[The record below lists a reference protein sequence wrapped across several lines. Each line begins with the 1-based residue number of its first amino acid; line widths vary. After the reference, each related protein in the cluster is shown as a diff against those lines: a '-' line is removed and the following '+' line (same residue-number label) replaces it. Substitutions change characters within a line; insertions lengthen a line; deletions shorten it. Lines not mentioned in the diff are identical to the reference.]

1 MVCAS
6 SNRPGTPAHS
16 GFSAV
21 TIVII
26 ALVINIIPGPSPVFG
41 QGLGDVHVQP
51 RTQSPTT
58 NALVLASAPGAKTIK
73 KYVDVV
79 LVPVTIVDTMNRLV
93 KGLRKE
99 NFQVFDGKHP
109 QDIRYF
115 SGEDAPVSVGIVLDT
130 SGSMKSKIDRAREA
144 VMQFINTANPQDEF
158 FMVTFADRP
167 EQSSGFTQHIEDIQ
181 SRLLTAIPNGRT
193 ALLDA
198 IYLALDRMKA
208 AQYQRKALLI
218 ISDGGDNH
226 SRYTEHEVTSRVKE
240 ADVMMYG
247 IGIYDHAFPTHE
259 ELLGPELLED
269 ITHVTGGRTFTIDN
283 PNDLSPVA
291 KAIGMELRN
300 QYLIGYRPNAVPRD
314 GKWHKIKVKLMRP
327 KKVKLPPL
335 TVYARTGYYAP
346 AE

>member
-6 SNRPGTPAHS
+6 SNPVQSRVPY

-21 TIVII
+21 GIFLA
-26 ALVINIIPGPSPVFG
+26 ALVCAVGLLTGASGQALDEVDIQPRSQTLPSPNLLLPHSAG
-41 QGLGDVHVQP
+41 
-51 RTQSPTT
+51 
-58 NALVLASAPGAKTIK
+58 ASTIK

-79 LVPVTIVDTMNRLV
+79 LVPVTIMDTMNRLV
-93 KGLRKE
+93 KGLRQE
-99 NFQVFDGKHP
+99 NFQIFDGKHP

-115 SGEDAPVSVGIVLDT
+115 SGQDAPVSVGVILDT
-130 SGSMKSKIDRAREA
+130 SGSMKSKIERAHEA
-144 VMQFINTANPQDEF
+144 VMEFIDTANPQDEF
-158 FMVTFADRP
+158 FLVTFADRP
-167 EQSSGFTQHIEDIQ
+167 ERPAEFTQRPEDIE
-181 SRLLTAIPNGRT
+181 SRLITAIPKGRT

-198 IYLALDRMKA
+198 VYVALDKMKDA
-208 AQYQRKALLI
+208 KYQRKALLI

-226 SRYTEHEVTSRVKE
+226 SRYTEQEVRSRVKE
-240 ADVMMYG
+240 ADVILYA
-247 IGIYDHAFPTHE
+247 IGIYDHSFPTHE
-259 ELLGPELLED
+259 ELVGPELLED

-291 KAIGMELRN
+291 KTIGMELRN